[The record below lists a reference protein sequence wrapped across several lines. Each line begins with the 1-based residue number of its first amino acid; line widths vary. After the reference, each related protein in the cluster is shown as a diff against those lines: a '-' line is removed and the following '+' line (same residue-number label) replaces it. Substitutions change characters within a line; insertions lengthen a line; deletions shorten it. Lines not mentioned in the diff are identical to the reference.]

1 MGVAGSKRKRGKG
14 GGTALEE
21 ERKFPYPR
29 DRNTIGSSDTINYME
44 TVCIK
49 EPAPLRPPTST
60 FTYLTVTS
68 SLSPFYPS
76 KPARLLDNFNS

>member
-29 DRNTIGSSDTINYME
+29 DRNTIGTSDTINYME

-49 EPAPLRPPTST
+49 EPAPLRPPTPAQLL
-60 FTYLTVTS
+60 LT
-68 SLSPFYPS
+68 
-76 KPARLLDNFNS
+76 